1 MPRAPRRPS
10 AVLQTVTI
18 RDVAAKAGVSVATVS
33 RVFNRKGPI
42 REDTFERVTAIAAEM
57 RYVPD
62 AAARSLSTRSTS
74 TIGVVL
80 PDLHGEF
87 FSEVIRGIDLAAR
100 HSGYHLI
107 VSGSHSNSEEMRA
120 VLRAVRGR
128 VDGLIVMS
136 PDLEPSA
143 MLADF
148 PSSFPLVLLNSR
160 VEGRPNI
167 TIDNSGGARAV
178 VRHLAALGHERIA
191 FVRGPS
197 QNADAEQRLR
207 GYRASVRSAGIEAD
221 RNLEIAGNFTE
232 ESGYEAVKRIL
243 AAGPRPTAIFTA
255 NDAMA
260 IGALGALVE
269 AGCAVPDEIALVGFD
284 DIPIARFLAPPLT
297 TVNVPIADLGR
308 RGFELLRASSANPP
322 SAQTLKLETT
332 LVVRQSCGAAQ
343 RPPQHE
349 RRRRTKSQ

>member
-1 MPRAPRRPS
+1 MARTPRRQS

-42 REDTFERVTAIAAEM
+42 REDTFERVMAIAEEM

-80 PDLHGEF
+80 PELHGEF
-87 FSEVIRGIDLAAR
+87 FSEVIRGIDVAAR
-100 HSGYHLI
+100 QGGYHLL

-120 VLRAVRGR
+120 VLQAVRGR

-136 PDLEPSA
+136 PDLEPSTL
-143 MLADF
+143 LADF
-148 PSSFPLVLLNSR
+148 PSTFPLVLLNSR
-160 VEGRPNI
+160 VDGRPSI

-178 VRHLAALGHERIA
+178 VRHLASLGHQRIA
-191 FVRGPS
+191 FLRGPS

-207 GYRASVRSAGIEAD
+207 GYRAAVRAAGIDAD
-221 RNLEIAGNFTE
+221 RNLELTGNFTE
-232 ESGYEAVKRIL
+232 ESGYDAVKRML
-243 AAGPRPTAIFTA
+243 ATRPRPSAIFTA

-269 AGCAVPDEIALVGFD
+269 AGCAVPGEIALVGFD

-297 TVNVPIADLGR
+297 TVKVPIADLGR
-308 RGFELLRASSANPP
+308 RGFELLRDSTTDP
-322 SAQTLKLETT
+322 SAPSLKLETT
-332 LVVRQSCGAAQ
+332 LVVRQSCGAS
-343 RPPQHE
+343 RPARP
-349 RRRRTKSQ
+349 RRTKSQ